1 MTTRK
6 LDLLHDCNDQRIPV
20 KDFKATFCN
29 RCRNNQCVNSGWA
42 TSTWEGRIS
51 TQVERLF
58 NPLQDTGDSKFD
70 PIRAMH
76 FKEVVEAIVLRRRAD
91 PWSGPGVHLA
101 EPSPDTATSQ
111 TVEDA
116 VSRLAEA
123 RGKKA
128 NVSGIEV
135 QQETPLDQNPDPVV
149 VSPVVVAPLV
159 QPPRVV
165 LTEAPSVAVATSK
178 VSRTNTEFPD
188 EGVMIGG
195 APVQTGAPQV
205 GPTAVD
211 PWETKKKPNIV
222 PRGAKIRME

>member
-20 KDFKATFCN
+20 KDFTAIFCN

-42 TSTWEGRIS
+42 TSTWEGRIN

-101 EPSPDTATSQ
+101 EPNPDTATSQ

-128 NVSGIEV
+128 NVAGIEV
-135 QQETPLDQNPDPVV
+135 QQETPLDQTPDPVV
-149 VSPVVVAPLV
+149 VAPVV
-159 QPPRVV
+159 QPPIFVRE
-165 LTEAPSVAVATSK
+165 TPSVAVSTHK
-178 VSRTNTEFPD
+178 VSCTNTEFPD

-195 APVQTGAPQV
+195 APVQTGASQAN
-205 GPTAVD
+205 PTGVD